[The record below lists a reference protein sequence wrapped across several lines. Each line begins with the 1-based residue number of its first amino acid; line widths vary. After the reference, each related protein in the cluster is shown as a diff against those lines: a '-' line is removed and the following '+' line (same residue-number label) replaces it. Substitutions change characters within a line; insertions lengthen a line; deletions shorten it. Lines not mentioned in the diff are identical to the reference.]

1 MNIASNIAK
10 SPVVPS
16 TGFLLAEARQA
27 RGYSLDD
34 VAETT
39 GLTVE
44 EVTALEN
51 DADFDKSRIR
61 RAAAAL
67 GVLDRISGAY
77 RA

>member
-1 MNIASNIAK
+1 MNMVPEFAK
-10 SPVVPS
+10 FPVAPS
-16 TGFLLAEARQA
+16 IGALLAEAREA

-39 GLTVE
+39 GLTVA

-51 DADFDKSRIR
+51 DADFDPSRIR

-67 GVLDRISGAY
+67 GVPEKF
-77 RA
+77 